1 MTPVSFA
8 AAALLALLAG
18 AEPEKA
24 APDPR
29 DFGPGSID
37 VTSWPE
43 DQQRR
48 YEVASVKC
56 AKCHPFARAVNSHYS
71 TTQWKKYMKKMLRRP
86 NSGIN
91 EEQAQHIYEFLKFR
105 AAKEGLAD

>member
-24 APDPR
+24 PPDPR
-29 DFGPGSID
+29 DFGPGTID
-37 VTSWPE
+37 VSSWPD

-48 YEVASVKC
+48 YEVAAVKC

-71 TTQWKKYMKKMLRRP
+71 SSQWKKYMKKMLRRP
-86 NSGIN
+86 NSAIN
-91 EEQAQHIYEFLKFR
+91 EEQAQHIFEFLKFR